1 MSKQAPLRGIRLIL
15 ALVIGSLSASAIA
28 QTKIDIAIFHPERN
42 AWSVAFKWWVDEVDK
57 ATNGR
62 VKFNPAY
69 AGALVTANETLK
81 SVKDGAVPAGFTSAA
96 AMSGTVPSLAYL
108 ESIGG
113 MPGDVQRFSEAVA
126 ALRPTLE
133 EEFRKQGVE
142 YLWPQGSGHLIVL
155 CRDRLMKNITDWKA
169 RKVRTAG
176 RWQGE
181 QLLSI
186 GASPVSTD
194 MSEQYLA
201 LQNRT
206 IDCALSVAVLASA
219 LKLYEVAP
227 KITVLGVP
235 VNLSF
240 YLVNRAVWEK
250 ISPEDRAAIKR
261 LGTEAEK
268 RSAQHLH
275 EVQLEA
281 QALMQTQ
288 KAEIY
293 TLTPPEIAAFR
304 NAIDPGF
311 KKMDAQGGA
320 TGKQIADTVK
330 RFW

>member
-1 MSKQAPLRGIRLIL
+1 MTLRLPGIRLLLGLIAGL
-15 ALVIGSLSASAIA
+15 IGASAVA

-42 AWSVAFKWWVDEVDK
+42 AWSFAFKWWVDEVDK

-62 VKFNPAY
+62 VKFMPAY
-69 AGALVTANETLK
+69 AGSLVTANETLK
-81 SVKDGAVPAGFTSAA
+81 SVRDGAVPAGFTSAA
-96 AMSGTVPSLAYL
+96 AMSGTLPSLAYL

-113 MPGDVQRFSEAVA
+113 MPGEVQKFSDAVA
-126 ALRPTLE
+126 ALRPALE

-155 CRDRLMKNITDWKA
+155 CRDRLMRNIADWKA

-206 IDCALSVAVLASA
+206 IDCALSVSVLASA
-219 LKLYEVAP
+219 LKLHEVAP
-227 KITVLGVP
+227 KITVLGLP
-235 VNLSF
+235 VNLSM

-261 LGTEAEK
+261 LGAEAEK
-268 RSAQHLH
+268 LSAKHLH

-281 QALMQTQ
+281 QAMMKTQ

-293 TLTPPEIAAFR
+293 SLTADEIAAFR
-304 NAIDPGF
+304 GGIDPGF

>member
-1 MSKQAPLRGIRLIL
+1 MTIRRQGIRLFFGLIA
-15 ALVIGSLSASAIA
+15 ALIGSGAMA
-28 QTKIDIAIFHPERN
+28 QMKIDIAIFHPERS
-42 AWSVAFKWWVDEVDK
+42 AWSVAFKWWVEEVDK

-69 AGALVTANETLK
+69 AASLVTANETLK

-96 AMSGTVPSLAYL
+96 AMSGTLPSLAYL

-113 MPGDVQRFSEAVA
+113 MPGELQRFTDAVA

-133 EEFRKQGVE
+133 EEFRRQGVE

-155 CRDRLMKNITDWKA
+155 CRDRLMRTVADWKG

-181 QLLSI
+181 QLLAM
-186 GASPVSTD
+186 GAAPVSTD
-194 MSEQYLA
+194 PSEQYLA

-206 IDCALSVAVLASA
+206 IDCALSVSVLASA
-219 LKLYEVAP
+219 LKLHEVAP
-227 KITVLGVP
+227 KITVLGLP
-235 VNLSF
+235 VNVSF
-240 YLVNRAVWEK
+240 YLVNRAVWER
-250 ISPEDRAAIKR
+250 ISPDDRATIKR

-268 RSAQHLH
+268 MSAKHLH

-281 QALMQTQ
+281 QAMMRTQ

-293 TLTPPEIAAFR
+293 SLTAEEIAAFR
-304 NAIDPGF
+304 TGIDPGF

-320 TGKQIADTVK
+320 TGKQISDTVK

>member
-1 MSKQAPLRGIRLIL
+1 MSTQTPLHGIRLIL
-15 ALVIGSLSASAIA
+15 ALVIGTLSLGAIA

-42 AWSVAFKWWVDEVDK
+42 AWSVTFKWWLDEVDK
-57 ATNGR
+57 ATDGR

-69 AGALVTANETLK
+69 AGSLVTANETLK
-81 SVKDGAVPAGFTSAA
+81 SVRDGAVPAGFTSAA
-96 AMSGTVPSLAYL
+96 AMSGSIPSLAYL

-113 MPGDVQRFSEAVA
+113 MPGDVQKFADAVA
-126 ALRPTLE
+126 ALRPTLD

-155 CRDRLMKNITDWKA
+155 CRDRLMKNIADWKA

-181 QLLSI
+181 QLLAI

-227 KITVLGVP
+227 KITVLGMP

-240 YLVNRAVWEK
+240 YLVNRAIWEK
-250 ISPEDRAAIKR
+250 ISPDDRAAIKR
-261 LGTEAEK
+261 LGAEAEK
-268 RSAQHLH
+268 RSAQYLN

-281 QALMQTQ
+281 QAQMKTQ

-293 TLTPPEIAAFR
+293 TLTADEIAAFR
-304 NAIDPGF
+304 KGIEPGF
-311 KKMDAQGGA
+311 LKMDAQGGA
-320 TGKQIADTVK
+320 AGKQVADTVK